1 MDYLEIQKQ
10 TNVKNAIQNVKH
22 ATAQVNQIVYLA
34 VTTDSYKVLNVIN
47 HALKVNMEIHKQ
59 ELAILA
65 THHVVNVQDHTI
77 TNVQFAIL
85 LDIS

>member
-10 TNVKNAIQNVKH
+10 TNVKNAIQNAKH
-22 ATAQVNQIVYLA
+22 AMDQVNQIVYLA
-34 VTTDSYKVLNVIN
+34 IMIDSYKVQNVIN

-59 ELAILA
+59 ELVILA
-65 THHVVNVQDHTI
+65 THHVVNVQDQTI
-77 TNVQFAIL
+77 ANVQVAIL